1 MPRQVKAMRG
11 PTLRCKGWRQEGL
24 LRMLENTVENGEKP
38 EELVIYAATGKAARN
53 WEAFDR
59 IVASLKVL
67 EEDQTLAVQSGKPI
81 GVFRTNRET
90 PLVVMANANL
100 VGNWANWETFW
111 DLEARGLMMYG
122 QYTAGSWAYIGT
134 QGIMQGTFE
143 NFAECAR
150 LHYGGSLKGRL
161 VLTSG
166 LGGMGSAQPL
176 GVTWNGGVVIIC
188 EVDEE
193 KTRRRLEAGLVDRM
207 THDVDEALHMA
218 LQAKERGEALSVALV
233 ANGAEVSN
241 LLALKGIV
249 PDVVTDQTSAHDAL
263 NGYYPAGLSLQE
275 ADELRRTDPQEY
287 IRRSMETI
295 ALHVRAMLEFQSKG
309 AIAFEYG
316 NNIRGQARAA
326 GVADAF
332 RIKGFVQLFARP
344 SFCVGRGPFRWVAL
358 SGDPA
363 DIEVIDRELIRMFP
377 DDANM
382 VRWLGLAGRVPHVR
396 GLPCRTCWLGYGPR
410 AEAGVMINRLV
421 REGRLSGPVAMT
433 RDHLD
438 TGAVAQPTRETEN
451 MRDGSDAVADWPL
464 LNALL
469 NASAGADLVA
479 IHQGA
484 GSGMG
489 GSISAGVTLIA
500 DGDPAS
506 DDRIRRVL
514 MSDTGIGVL
523 RHADAGYE
531 DAVELARR
539 EQLLLE

>member
-1 MPRQVKAMRG
+1 MRG

-363 DIEVIDRELIRMFP
+363 DIEAIDRELIRMFP

-531 DAVELARR
+531 DAAELARR